1 MPGLINVCEEPK
13 VEGNS
18 SSIAGANIF
27 NIFDDL
33 RLAPGVRPLN
43 AMSSSGQRLIMPRW
57 TPVGVGATSSA
68 ARLVRQVKC
77 GHLAAIKTRPF

>member
-1 MPGLINVCEEPK
+1 MSGLINVCEQPK

-33 RLAPGVRPLN
+33 RLAQGVRPLN
-43 AMSSSGQRLIMPRW
+43 AMSSSGQRLIMARRW
-57 TPVGVGATSSA
+57 A

-77 GHLAAIKTRPF
+77 RYLAHTTA